1 MTARSEPTTW
11 RILRTKGGQFRWAVT
26 SGDRA
31 SVSERPPKTL
41 VLEEDDKHRSRLPS
55 MMDLMFH
62 VEQTTWL
69 SNKSS
74 FLDQQLAIPPKP
86 GGVGGDKGTGGA
98 MFSTGSG
105 RTLSVQQSSIQKARS
120 LLEEG
125 NVADEASCG
134 SECFPMFRTGSGK
147 SVQVRESS
155 IKKAATLLEVTNDKE
170 GNLVCKDALPDHS
183 MHELR
188 GTRWS
193 RSACPPLK
201 FHTAGGQS
209 ISISADALKHARN
222 LLNDL
227 ESEAIE
233 DEAKENAL
241 SYSTYETNK
250 INNESS
256 CNVKRVGNLHDGIF
270 MNKAV
275 FEISSSVKQ
284 FRSPLMAPITSSSFP
299 NHVDSKPD
307 HHSNNNDSCSKP
319 PNKELSTS
327 HTKVPYSR
335 MIRASSSVQGEFV
348 DISNYANSSMKN
360 KSWINGKKKRL
371 GMESSSSFKKPR
383 TSKFSTSNN
392 SSSSL
397 AATALPSS
405 SVNCC
410 CRTRVSSRYP
420 FQGQRKKL
428 KEFFGAPPGRT
439 IMFENIP
446 DRVRCMTPDNA
457 EKYRFRDTCSSIEFA
472 PEAFKE
478 MLLQSGA
485 LLADISEK
493 WVVNHYKWIVWKL
506 ACLERCYPCEA
517 IGKFLTV
524 SNVLEELKYRY
535 EREVNYGHRSAL
547 RKILDGDVS
556 PSSMMILCVS
566 AIRSHSGLR
575 TDEVLGIS
583 DLHEYGN
590 KVNGVGCKDAVK
602 IELTDGW
609 YSLDTTLDGY
619 LSKLLLAGKL
629 FVGQK
634 IRVCGATLCGWV
646 EPISP
651 LEASNSVSLV
661 LHING
666 AYRAHWADSLGFCK
680 GIGAPLAFRCIKG
693 GGGKVPRTL
702 VGIMRLYP
710 ILYKER
716 LPDGGSIV
724 RSENLEKKILQ
735 LNSRRRS
742 DIAEDIISEF
752 EDAPVNFNDNEEGA
766 KLFRIL
772 ESSAETEVL
781 MAGMS
786 LEQLTSFSS
795 YQEKQEALRQ
805 ADLHKKIEKALEEA
819 GLGSRDVTPFMR
831 VRVIGLTRTDSSKKS
846 RPREGMITIWN
857 PTEKQK
863 LELVEGQ
870 IYSVSW
876 LAPFCG
882 RSDFLYLQSRGP
894 SSEWVCLPAAD
905 SEKYESFF
913 IPRKS
918 VSLSNLG
925 EVPLTSEFDISA
937 VVVYVG
943 KAYLSGCQRK
953 QWIFVTDGSECICNS
968 FTEDEHDSLL
978 AISFCSPILDND
990 SLAPIN
996 QCLSGNAVGFC
1007 NLIKRARDRNNDLW
1021 VAEATENST
1030 YSINCNI
1037 SGGSHLK
1044 GAADSALKWA
1054 KTSSMALKKL
1064 EEKVLSITGDHGV

>member
-1 MTARSEPTTW
+1 
-11 RILRTKGGQFRWAVT
+11 
-26 SGDRA
+26 
-31 SVSERPPKTL
+31 
-41 VLEEDDKHRSRLPS
+41 
-55 MMDLMFH
+55 MMDLMFQ
-62 VEQTTWL
+62 VEQSTLL

-74 FLDQQLAIPPKP
+74 VFDQQLAIPPKP
-86 GGVGGDKGTGGA
+86 GGVGGDNGTGGA

-125 NVADEASCG
+125 NVDDKASCG

-155 IKKAATLLEVTNDKE
+155 IKKAAALLEVTNDKE
-170 GNLVCKDALPDHS
+170 ENLVCKDALPDHS

-222 LLNDL
+222 LLNDP

-233 DEAKENAL
+233 DEAKENAV
-241 SYSTYETNK
+241 SYFTYETDRIYNV
-250 INNESS
+250 SS
-256 CNVKRVGNLHDGIF
+256 CNVKRVGSLHDGIF

-284 FRSPLMAPITSSSFP
+284 FCSPLMAPITSSTFP
-299 NHVDSKPD
+299 NHVDSKHD
-307 HHSNNNDSCSKP
+307 HHSSNNDSCSKA
-319 PNKELSTS
+319 PNEELSTA

-335 MIRASSSVQGEFV
+335 MIRGSSSVQGELV
-348 DISNYANSSMKN
+348 DISNYADSSMKN
-360 KSWINGKKKRL
+360 KSWVNGKKKRL
-371 GMESSSSFKKPR
+371 GKESSSSFKKPR
-383 TSKFSTSNN
+383 TSKFTTPLNN

-428 KEFFGAPPGRT
+428 KEFFDAPPGRT

-457 EKYRFRDTCSSIEFA
+457 EKYRFRDTCSSIEFG

-506 ACLERCYPCEA
+506 ACLERCYPYEA
-517 IGKFLTV
+517 IGK
-524 SNVLEELKYRY
+524 Y

-547 RKILDGDVS
+547 RKILDGDVP

-575 TDEVLGIS
+575 TDEVLGLS

-590 KVNGVGCKDAVK
+590 KVIGGGCKEAVK
-602 IELTDGW
+602 IELTDG

-651 LEASNSVSLV
+651 LEASSTVSLV

-666 AYRAHWADSLGFCK
+666 TYRAHWADSLGFCK

-735 LNSRRRS
+735 LNSRRHPFIDRFYVEEFVYPGS
-742 DIAEDIISEF
+742 LNSFPIPCIQPTAAISSSNFLQPSAAEFDQFFSFSQHQQQPSVLPHQAANRTLPFKQAIK
-752 EDAPVNFNDNEEGA
+752 GA
-766 KLFRIL
+766 VPGSFKLKNLLFRRSI
-772 ESSAETEVL
+772 
-781 MAGMS
+781 
-786 LEQLTSFSS
+786 Q
-795 YQEKQEALRQ
+795 QE
-805 ADLHKKIEKALEEA
+805 H
-819 GLGSRDVTPFMR
+819 S
-831 VRVIGLTRTDSSKKS
+831 
-846 RPREGMITIWN
+846 W
-857 PTEKQK
+857 
-863 LELVEGQ
+863 Q
-870 IYSVSW
+870 I
-876 LAPFCG
+876 
-882 RSDFLYLQSRGP
+882 
-894 SSEWVCLPAAD
+894 
-905 SEKYESFF
+905 
-913 IPRKS
+913 
-918 VSLSNLG
+918 
-925 EVPLTSEFDISA
+925 
-937 VVVYVG
+937 
-943 KAYLSGCQRK
+943 
-953 QWIFVTDGSECICNS
+953 
-968 FTEDEHDSLL
+968 
-978 AISFCSPILDND
+978 
-990 SLAPIN
+990 
-996 QCLSGNAVGFC
+996 
-1007 NLIKRARDRNNDLW
+1007 
-1021 VAEATENST
+1021 NST
-1030 YSINCNI
+1030 
-1037 SGGSHLK
+1037 
-1044 GAADSALKWA
+1044 
-1054 KTSSMALKKL
+1054 
-1064 EEKVLSITGDHGV
+1064 

>member
-1 MTARSEPTTW
+1 MVMAENP
-11 RILRTKGGQFRWAVT
+11 
-26 SGDRA
+26 
-31 SVSERPPKTL
+31 
-41 VLEEDDKHRSRLPS
+41 
-55 MMDLMFH
+55 
-62 VEQTTWL
+62 
-69 SNKSS
+69 SS
-74 FLDQQLAIPPKP
+74 FLRQ
-86 GGVGGDKGTGGA
+86 
-98 MFSTGSG
+98 
-105 RTLSVQQSSIQKARS
+105 RT
-120 LLEEG
+120 
-125 NVADEASCG
+125 
-134 SECFPMFRTGSGK
+134 
-147 SVQVRESS
+147 
-155 IKKAATLLEVTNDKE
+155 ATLPFSPLH

-209 ISISADALKHARN
+209 ITISADALKHARS
-222 LLNDL
+222 LLNDP

-233 DEAKENAL
+233 DEAKANAL
-241 SYSTYETNK
+241 SYSTYETDK
-250 INNESS
+250 IYESS
-256 CNVKRVGNLHDGIF
+256 CNVRRIDNLHDVIF
-270 MNKAV
+270 MNNAV

-284 FRSPLMAPITSSSFP
+284 FCSPLMAPITSSAFS
-299 NHVDSKPD
+299 NHVDSKHD
-307 HHSNNNDSCSKP
+307 HHSSNNDSCSKA
-319 PNKELSTS
+319 PNEELSIA

-335 MIRASSSVQGEFV
+335 MIRGSSSVQGELV
-348 DISNYANSSMKN
+348 DISNYADSSMKN
-360 KSWINGKKKRL
+360 KRWINGKKKRL
-371 GMESSSSFKKPR
+371 GKESSSSFKKPR
-383 TSKFSTSNN
+383 TSKFTIPLNN

-397 AATALPSS
+397 AATEAAFPSS

-420 FQGQRKKL
+420 FQVQRKKL

-439 IMFENIP
+439 IMSENIP

-457 EKYRFRDTCSSIEFA
+457 EKYRFRDTCSSIEFR

-485 LLADISEK
+485 LLEDISEK
-493 WVVNHYKWIVWKL
+493 
-506 ACLERCYPCEA
+506 
-517 IGKFLTV
+517 
-524 SNVLEELKYRY
+524 Y

-556 PSSMMILCVS
+556 PSSMMILCVL
-566 AIRSHSGLR
+566 AIHSHSGLR
-575 TDEVLGIS
+575 TDEVLGLS
-583 DLHEYGN
+583 DLHEYGS
-590 KVNGVGCKDAVK
+590 KLIGVGCKDAVK

-634 IRVCGATLCGWV
+634 IRVCGAALCGWV

-651 LEASNSVSLV
+651 LEASNTVSLV

-666 AYRAHWADSLGFCK
+666 TYRAHWADSLGFCK

-710 ILYKER
+710 ILFKER

-742 DIAEDIISEF
+742 DIAEDIISEL
-752 EDAPVNFNDNEEGA
+752 EDTPVNFNDNEGA
-766 KLFRIL
+766 KLLRIL
-772 ESSAETEVL
+772 ESSAEPEVL

-795 YQEKQEALRQ
+795 YQAKQEALRQ
-805 ADLHKKIEKALEEA
+805 ANLHKKIEKALEEA

-831 VRVIGLTRTDSSKKS
+831 VRVIGLTCTDSSRKS
-846 RPREGMITIWN
+846 RPREGLITIWN

-863 LELVEGQ
+863 LDLVEGQ

-882 RSDFLYLQSRGP
+882 RSDFLYLQS
-894 SSEWVCLPAAD
+894 CLPAAV

-925 EVPLTSEFDISA
+925 EVPLASEFDISA

-943 KAYLSGCQRK
+943 EAYLSGCQRK

-968 FTEDEHDSLL
+968 LTEDEHDSLL
-978 AISFCSPILDND
+978 AISFCSPILNND

-1007 NLIKRARDRNNDLW
+1007 NLIKRARDRNNHLW

-1030 YSINCNI
+1030 YSISCNI
-1037 SGGSHLK
+1037 SRGVASQRSCRFSFEMGKNIVYGGKITSESSSIYLLILLFLNLLPLL
-1044 GAADSALKWA
+1044 SLS
-1054 KTSSMALKKL
+1054 KTG
-1064 EEKVLSITGDHGV
+1064 T